1 MRMISEGVSL
11 LLLSAVGLGLGVSP
25 ELRARYPHLKH
36 NLDTDVIIAG
46 AGYDPQTHTVITDDG
61 YILHMHRSVSS
72 RCTFSIICTFLFIS
86 QDPRVW
92 AHSVH
97 AARAGGQ
104 QRHLGAG
111 WARARGPRLQ
121 TRRGRI

>member
-11 LLLSAVGLGLGVSP
+11 LLLSAAGLGLGVSP

-46 AGYDPQTHTVITDDG
+46 AGYDPQTHTVITEDG

-72 RCTFSIICTFLFIS
+72 RCTFSIIVKLRSRS
-86 QDPRVW
+86 QVRSRSGP
-92 AHSVH
+92 
-97 AARAGGQ
+97 GQ
-104 QRHLGAG
+104 VPAQV
-111 WARARGPRLQ
+111 Q
-121 TRRGRI
+121 KV